1 MINLLKKSVF
11 YIVFVFTNLIFAED
25 KSTFKD
31 HDEIIRSFKGYLRKV
46 DKKNI
51 NGMFRYFNET
61 VTLHI
66 GRNNPI
72 VITSK
77 EEFDKLFIT
86 WKNSPKGD
94 FVSTRLDTIHVSP
107 VWDDVDN
114 HLCVA
119 DATYSRLDD
128 KGEVVG
134 RGRALYH
141 FIKWNKSFL
150 KWKIYM
156 ISDLDVES
164 GN

>member
-1 MINLLKKSVF
+1 MKKFLF
-11 YIVFVFTNLIFAED
+11 YIVFVFGGLIFAED

-31 HDEIIRSFKGYLRKV
+31 HDEIIRSFKGYIRQV

-66 GRNNPI
+66 GRNHPI

-77 EEFDKLFIT
+77 EEFDKLFIS

-107 VWDDVDN
+107 VWDDADN

-119 DATYSRLDD
+119 DATYSRLND
-128 KGEVVG
+128 KGEAVG

-141 FIKWNKSFL
+141 FVKWNKSFL

-156 ISDLDVES
+156 ISDLDVE
-164 GN
+164 

>member
-1 MINLLKKSVF
+1 MKKFLF
-11 YIVFVFTNLIFAED
+11 YIVFVFGGLIFAED

-31 HDEIIRSFKGYLRKV
+31 HDEIIRSFKGYIRQV

-66 GRNNPI
+66 GRNTPI

-77 EEFDKLFIT
+77 EEFDKLFIS

-107 VWDDVDN
+107 VWDDADN

-119 DATYSRLDD
+119 DATYSRLND

-156 ISDLDVES
+156 ISDLDVEL

>member
-1 MINLLKKSVF
+1 MKKFLF
-11 YIVFVFTNLIFAED
+11 YIVFVFGGLIFAED

-31 HDEIIRSFKGYLRKV
+31 HDEIIRSFKGYIRQV

-66 GRNNPI
+66 GRNTPI

-77 EEFDKLFIT
+77 EEFDKLFIS

-107 VWDDVDN
+107 VWDDADN

-119 DATYSRLDD
+119 DATYSRLND

-141 FIKWNKSFL
+141 FVKWNKSFL

-156 ISDLDVES
+156 ISDLDVEL

>member
-1 MINLLKKSVF
+1 MINFIKKILF
-11 YIVFVFTNLIFAED
+11 YIVFVFGGLIFAED

-31 HDEIIRSFKGYLRKV
+31 HDEIIRSFKGYIRQV

-61 VTLHI
+61 ITLHI
-66 GRNNPI
+66 GRNDPI

-77 EEFDKLFIT
+77 EEFDKLFIS
-86 WKNSPKGD
+86 WKDSPKGD
-94 FVSTRLDTIHVSP
+94 FVSTRLDAIHVSP
-107 VWDDVDN
+107 VWDDADN

-119 DATYSRLDD
+119 DATYSRLND

-141 FIKWNKSFL
+141 FVKWNKSFL

-156 ISDLDVES
+156 ISDLDIE
-164 GN
+164 

>member
-1 MINLLKKSVF
+1 MINFIKKFLL
-11 YIVFVFTNLIFAED
+11 YIVFVFGGLIFAED

-31 HDEIIRSFKGYLRKV
+31 HDEIIRSFKGYIRQV

-66 GRNNPI
+66 GRNTPI

-77 EEFDKLFIT
+77 EEFDKLFIS

-107 VWDDVDN
+107 VWDDADN

-119 DATYSRLDD
+119 DATYSRLND

-141 FIKWNKSFL
+141 FVKWNKSFL

-156 ISDLDVES
+156 ISDLDVE
-164 GN
+164 

>member
-1 MINLLKKSVF
+1 MKKFLF
-11 YIVFVFTNLIFAED
+11 YIVFVFGGLIFAED

-31 HDEIIRSFKGYLRKV
+31 HDEIIRSFKGYIRQV

-66 GRNNPI
+66 GRNTPI

-77 EEFDKLFIT
+77 EEFDKLFIS

-107 VWDDVDN
+107 VWDDADN

-119 DATYSRLDD
+119 DATYSRLND

-141 FIKWNKSFL
+141 FVKWDKSFL

-156 ISDLDVES
+156 ISDLDVEL

>member
-1 MINLLKKSVF
+1 MKKFLF
-11 YIVFVFTNLIFAED
+11 YIVFVFGGLIFAED

-31 HDEIIRSFKGYLRKV
+31 HDEIIRSFKGYIRQV

-66 GRNNPI
+66 GRNTPI

-77 EEFDKLFIT
+77 EEFDKLFIS

-107 VWDDVDN
+107 VWDDADN

-119 DATYSRLDD
+119 DATYSRLND
-128 KGEVVG
+128 KGDVIG

-141 FIKWNKSFL
+141 FVKWNKSFL

-156 ISDLDVES
+156 ISDLDVEL

>member
-1 MINLLKKSVF
+1 M
-11 YIVFVFTNLIFAED
+11 
-25 KSTFKD
+25 
-31 HDEIIRSFKGYLRKV
+31 
-46 DKKNI
+46 
-51 NGMFRYFNET
+51 
-61 VTLHI
+61 
-66 GRNNPI
+66 
-72 VITSK
+72 
-77 EEFDKLFIT
+77 
-86 WKNSPKGD
+86 NSKGD

-141 FIKWNKSFL
+141 FKKWNKSFL

-156 ISDLDVES
+156 ISDLDIKS

>member
-1 MINLLKKSVF
+1 MINFIKKFLL
-11 YIVFVFTNLIFAED
+11 YIVFVFGGLIFAED

-31 HDEIIRSFKGYLRKV
+31 HDEIIHAFKGYIRQV

-66 GRNNPI
+66 GRNTPI

-77 EEFDKLFIT
+77 EEFDKLFIS

-107 VWDDVDN
+107 VWDDADN
-114 HLCVA
+114 NLCVA
-119 DATYSRLDD
+119 DATYSRLND

-156 ISDLDVES
+156 ISDLDVEL

>member
-1 MINLLKKSVF
+1 MKKFLF
-11 YIVFVFTNLIFAED
+11 YIVFVFGGLIFAED

-31 HDEIIRSFKGYLRKV
+31 HDEIIRSFKGYIRQV

-66 GRNNPI
+66 GRNTPI

-77 EEFDKLFIT
+77 EEFDKLFIS

-107 VWDDVDN
+107 VWDDADN

-119 DATYSRLDD
+119 DATYSRLND
-128 KGEVVG
+128 KGEVVW

-156 ISDLDVES
+156 ISDLDVEL